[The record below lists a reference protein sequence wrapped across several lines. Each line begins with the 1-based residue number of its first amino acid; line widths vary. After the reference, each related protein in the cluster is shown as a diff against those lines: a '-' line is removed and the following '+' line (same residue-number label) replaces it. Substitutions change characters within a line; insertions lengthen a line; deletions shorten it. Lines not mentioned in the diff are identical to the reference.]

1 MKAMHRFSLRGIQ
14 NVVSIMERELPE
26 WFSGLNPDRK
36 FELAVELLS
45 SQKTSI
51 QKYRFLLDV
60 IPWIVALVALLK
72 W

>member
-1 MKAMHRFSLRGIQ
+1 
-14 NVVSIMERELPE
+14 MEGQLD
-26 WFSGLNPDRK
+26 WFSTLAPDRR
-36 FELAVELLS
+36 FELAVQLLT

-72 W
+72 S